1 MKKTLFTLLLSA
13 TMTLSAWAVPAHP
26 GKLKVKQPDGTELTV
41 RMVGDENFHCYMTLD
56 GVPLMRTTEGAFVY
70 AQMQGEMLTPTKR
83 IAHDKSLRTADEIS
97 FIASEV
103 ATSDELSSTF
113 RSRLNAANASRR
125 FKSVTNEDGT
135 VSRIGI
141 APSEGWKGSKKGL
154 VILVEFQDVKFR
166 SDHTRELFDR
176 MFNQKGFNYEGANG
190 SVADYFAD
198 QSYGQF
204 TPTFDVVGPVTVS
217 SNMAYYGGNSSYGND
232 THVTDMVFEAAKA
245 VDSQVNFAD
254 YDWDG
259 DGEVENF
266 YIIYAGYA
274 ESYSGNSSDCI
285 WPHAFGIWYDGHRC
299 NLDGVKV
306 NRYACSQEIYGW
318 ESSND
323 TRLTGIGTPCHE
335 FSHCLGLVDLY
346 DIDYSGADIPEN
358 WTVMSGGSYN
368 NDGYTPSA
376 YTAYERNFCGWL
388 DLIELTEGTE
398 ITDMPAI
405 TSEPVAYVIYNE
417 GNRNE
422 CFFLENRQKEGWD
435 SHQYGHG
442 MMVFH
447 MDYDENVW
455 MANAPNDTKG
465 HSRFMYVPAD
475 NKLGTSSTS
484 LAGDPYPGTK
494 NNTSLTDY
502 SIPAATLFNANTDG
516 SFLLHKPIENI
527 TESSD
532 GKISFVFDGG
542 TKLPAPEI
550 VSAGENVTK
559 TSFRAAWKPVSGVE
573 SYTVELKQ
581 NGTSTASVLPVLSTD
596 FSGVAAGVTE
606 DGTDDINSALN
617 SLLPVQGWTGYNLFV
632 GTKGLKI
639 GKQGAAGYLYSPL
652 QAIPSDG
659 NVTVA
664 VKAYPE
670 EGASVEMKVV
680 LVNSNNATLCFT
692 KKISMDGSLQVMTF
706 SGITAPYKVKFFPT
720 QRGYIS
726 YASIYDGSYTAE
738 EVGDGGINADGGA
751 QTVSGLT
758 DTHHDFTDLQEN
770 GNYQWR
776 VCGVYGSNT
785 TKWSEWQSVQLSEN
799 AGINAIVLDNV
810 SAATPVEV
818 YGTDGRLVRRTS
830 FGNWKKGLQPGS
842 YVVRTANGAATLL
855 NE

>member
-135 VSRIGI
+135 VSRVGTF
-141 APSEGWKGSKKGL
+141 PEDGWKGSKKGL
-154 VILVEFQDVKFR
+154 VILVQFQDVKFR
-166 SDHTRELFDR
+166 ENHTRELFDR
-176 MFNQKGFNYEGANG
+176 MFNEKGFNYGNANG

-217 SNMAYYGGNSSYGND
+217 HNSAYYGANDGNFDGRPAEMIN
-232 THVTDMVFEAAKA
+232 EAVLA
-245 VDSQVNFAD
+245 VDSEVNFAD

-266 YIIYAGYA
+266 YVIYAGYA
-274 ESYSGNSSDCI
+274 ESYSGNNPDFL
-285 WPHAFGIWYDGHRC
+285 WPHSSHLWGWGFRRK
-299 NLDGVKV
+299 LDGVKL
-306 NRYACSQEIYGW
+306 NTYACSQEIYGW
-318 ESSND
+318 ESSGD
-323 TRLTGIGTPCHE
+323 TEFAGIGTPCHE
-335 FSHCLGLVDLY
+335 FSHCLGQVDLY
-346 DIDYSGADIPEN
+346 DIDYSGADTPDVWSI
-358 WTVMSGGSYN
+358 MSGGSYN

-376 YTAYERNFCGWL
+376 YTAYERNACGWL
-388 DLIELTEGTE
+388 DFTELTDGTE
-398 ITDMPAI
+398 VTDMPAV

-417 GNRNE
+417 GNRKE
-422 CFFLENRQKEGWD
+422 CYMLENRQKEGWD
-435 SHQYGHG
+435 SYQYGHG

-447 MDYDENVW
+447 MDFDQEVW
-455 MANAPNDTKG
+455 NNNAPNDKPG

-527 TESSD
+527 TESSN

-606 DGTDDINSALN
+606 DGTSDINSALN
-617 SLLPVQGWTGYNLFV
+617 DLLPVQGWTGYNLFV

-652 QAIPSDG
+652 QSVPSDG
-659 NVTVA
+659 SVTVA

-670 EGASVEMKVV
+670 EGASVEMKVSI
-680 LVNSNNATLCFT
+680 VNSNNTTISYT

-706 SGITAPYKVKFFPT
+706 TGISAPYKVKFAPT

-726 YASIYDGSYTAE
+726 FASIYDGTYSAE

-758 DTHHDFTDLQEN
+758 DTHYDFTDLQEN

-830 FGNWKKGLQPGS
+830 FGSWKKGLQPGS

>member
-26 GKLKVKQPDGTELTV
+26 GKRKVKQPDGTELTV

-56 GVPLMRTTEGAFVY
+56 GVPLMRTQEGSYVY
-70 AQMQGEMLTPTKR
+70 AKMEGETLTPTER
-83 IAHDKSLRTADEIS
+83 IAHDKSLRNADEIS
-97 FIASEV
+97 FVANEV
-103 ATSDELSSTF
+103 ATSEEISAVF

-125 FKSVTNEDGT
+125 LKSVTNEDGT
-135 VSRIGI
+135 VSRVGTF
-141 APSEGWKGSKKGL
+141 PEDGWKGSKKGL
-154 VILVEFQDVKFR
+154 VILVQFQDVKFR
-166 SDHTRELFDR
+166 ENHTRELFDR
-176 MFNQKGFNYEGANG
+176 MFNEKGFNYGNANG

-217 SNMAYYGGNSSYGND
+217 QNTAYYGANSNNFDGRPAEMIN
-232 THVTDMVFEAAKA
+232 EAVLA
-245 VDSQVNFAD
+245 VDSEVNFAD

-266 YIIYAGYA
+266 YVIYAGYA
-274 ESYSGNSSDCI
+274 ESNSGNNPDYL
-285 WPHAFGIWYDGHRC
+285 WPHSSHLWGWGFRRK
-299 NLDGVKV
+299 LDGVKL
-306 NRYACSQEIYGW
+306 NTYACSQEIYGW
-318 ESSND
+318 ESSGD
-323 TRLTGIGTPCHE
+323 TDLAGIGTPCHE
-335 FSHCLGLVDLY
+335 FSHCLGQVDLY
-346 DIDYSGADIPEN
+346 DIDYSGADTPDV
-358 WTVMSGGSYN
+358 WSVMSGGSYN

-376 YTAYERNFCGWL
+376 YTAYERNTCGWL
-388 DLIELTEGTE
+388 DFTELTDGTE
-398 ITDMPAI
+398 VTDMPAV

-417 GNRNE
+417 GNRKE
-422 CFFLENRQKEGWD
+422 CYMLENRQKEGWD
-435 SHQYGHG
+435 SYQYGHG

-447 MDYDENVW
+447 MDFDQDVW
-455 MANAPNDTKG
+455 NNNAPNDKPG

-502 SIPAATLFNANTDG
+502 STPAATLFNPNSDG
-516 SFLLHKPIENI
+516 SYLLHKPIENI
-527 TESSD
+527 TESAD

-542 TKLPAPEI
+542 TKLPAPVI
-550 VSAGENVTK
+550 LTAAENVTK
-559 TSFRAAWKPVSGVE
+559 NSFRAAWQPVSGVE

-617 SLLPVQGWTGYNLFV
+617 DLLPVQGWTGYNLFV

-680 LVNSNNATLCFT
+680 LVNSNNTTLSFT
-692 KKISMDGSLQVMTF
+692 KKIKMDGSLQVMTF

-738 EVGDGGINADGGA
+738 EVGDGGLNAGGGT
-751 QTVSGLT
+751 QTFSGLT
-758 DTHHDFTDLQEN
+758 DTKLDCTNLQED

-776 VCGVYGSNT
+776 VCGVFASNT
-785 TKWSEWQSVQLSEN
+785 TKWSAWQNVQLGEN
-799 AGINAIVLDNV
+799 AGIDAIVLDNV

-818 YGTDGRLVRRTS
+818 YGIDGRLVRRTS

>member
-103 ATSDELSSTF
+103 ATSDELSSAF

-176 MFNQKGFNYEGANG
+176 MFNEKGFNYEGANG

-232 THVTDMVFEAAKA
+232 THVTDMVYEAAKA

-542 TKLPAPEI
+542 TKLPAPVI
-550 VSAGENVTK
+550 LTAAENVTK
-559 TSFRAAWKPVSGVE
+559 NSFRAAWQPVSGVE

-581 NGTSTASVLPVLSTD
+581 NGTSTASVLPLLSTD
-596 FSGVAAGVTE
+596 FSGVAEGVTE
-606 DGTDDINSALN
+606 DGTDDISSVLN
-617 SLLPVQGWTGYNLFV
+617 DLLPVQGWSGYKLFI
-632 GTKGLKI
+632 GKKGLKI
-639 GKQGAAGYLYSPL
+639 GKSGATGYLYSPL
-652 QAIPSDG
+652 QSAPSDG

-680 LVNSNNATLCFT
+680 LVNSNNTTLCFT
-692 KKISMDGSLQVMTF
+692 KKIKMDGSLQVMTF
-706 SGITAPYKVKFFPT
+706 TGITAPYKVKFFPT

-738 EVGDGGINADGGA
+738 EVGDGGLNAGGGT
-751 QTVSGLT
+751 QTFSGLT
-758 DTHHDFTDLQEN
+758 DTKLDCTNLQED

-776 VCGVYGSNT
+776 VCGVFASNT
-785 TKWSEWQSVQLSEN
+785 TKWSAWQNVQLGEN
-799 AGINAIVLDNV
+799 AGIDAIVLDNV

-818 YGTDGRLVRRTS
+818 YGIDGRLVRRTS

>member
-26 GKLKVKQPDGTELTV
+26 GKRKVKQPDGTELTV

-56 GVPLMRTTEGAFVY
+56 GVPLMRTQEGSYVY
-70 AQMQGEMLTPTKR
+70 AKMEGETLTPTER
-83 IAHDKSLRTADEIS
+83 IAHDKSLRNADEIS
-97 FIASEV
+97 FVANEV
-103 ATSDELSSTF
+103 ATSEEISAVF

-125 FKSVTNEDGT
+125 LKSVTNEDGT
-135 VSRIGI
+135 VSRVGTF
-141 APSEGWKGSKKGL
+141 PEDGWKGSKKGL
-154 VILVEFQDVKFR
+154 VILVQFQDVKFR
-166 SDHTRELFDR
+166 ENHTRELFDR
-176 MFNQKGFNYEGANG
+176 MFNEKGFNYGNANG

-217 SNMAYYGGNSSYGND
+217 QNTAYYGANSNNFDGRPAEMIN
-232 THVTDMVFEAAKA
+232 EAVLA
-245 VDSQVNFAD
+245 VDSEVNFAD

-266 YIIYAGYA
+266 YVIYAGYA
-274 ESYSGNSSDCI
+274 ESNSGNNPDYL
-285 WPHAFGIWYDGHRC
+285 WPHSSHLWGWGFRRK
-299 NLDGVKV
+299 LDGVKL
-306 NRYACSQEIYGW
+306 NTYACSQEIYGW
-318 ESSND
+318 ESSGD
-323 TRLTGIGTPCHE
+323 TDLAGIGTPCHE
-335 FSHCLGLVDLY
+335 FSHCLGQVDLY
-346 DIDYSGADIPEN
+346 DIDYSGADTPDV
-358 WTVMSGGSYN
+358 WSVMSGGSYN

-376 YTAYERNFCGWL
+376 YTAYERNTCGWL
-388 DLIELTEGTE
+388 DFTELTDGTE
-398 ITDMPAI
+398 VTDMPAV

-417 GNRNE
+417 GNRKE
-422 CFFLENRQKEGWD
+422 CYMLENRQKEGWD
-435 SHQYGHG
+435 SYQYGHG

-447 MDYDENVW
+447 MDFDQDVW
-455 MANAPNDTKG
+455 NNNAPNDKPG

-502 SIPAATLFNANTDG
+502 STPAATLFNPNSDG
-516 SFLLHKPIENI
+516 SYLLHKPIENI
-527 TESSD
+527 TESAD

-542 TKLPAPEI
+542 TKLPAPVI
-550 VSAGENVTK
+550 LTAAENVTK
-559 TSFRAAWKPVSGVE
+559 NSFRAAWQPVSGVE

-617 SLLPVQGWTGYNLFV
+617 DLLPVQGWTGYKLFV

-680 LVNSNNATLCFT
+680 LVNSNNTTLSFT
-692 KKISMDGSLQVMTF
+692 KKIKMDGSLQVMTF
-706 SGITAPYKVKFFPT
+706 TGITAPYKVKFFPT

-738 EVGDGGINADGGA
+738 EVGDGGLNAGGGT
-751 QTVSGLT
+751 QTFSGLT
-758 DTHHDFTDLQEN
+758 DTKLDCTNLQED

-776 VCGVYGSNT
+776 VCGVFASNT
-785 TKWSEWQSVQLSEN
+785 TKWSAWQNVQLGEN
-799 AGINAIVLDNV
+799 AGIDAIVLDNV
-810 SAATPVEV
+810 NAATPVEV
-818 YGTDGRLVRRTS
+818 YGIDGRLVRRTS

>member
-103 ATSDELSSTF
+103 ATSDELSSAF

-154 VILVEFQDVKFR
+154 VILVEFQDVKFK
-166 SDHTRELFDR
+166 SNHTRELFDR
-176 MFNQKGFNYEGANG
+176 MFNEKGFNYEGANG

-232 THVTDMVFEAAKA
+232 THATDMVFEAAKA

-266 YIIYAGYA
+266 YVIYAGYA

-346 DIDYSGADIPEN
+346 DIDYSGADTPEN

-368 NDGYTPSA
+368 NAGYTPSA

-435 SHQYGHG
+435 SYQYGHG

-475 NKLGTSSTS
+475 NKLGT
-484 LAGDPYPGTK
+484 
-494 NNTSLTDY
+494 
-502 SIPAATLFNANTDG
+502 
-516 SFLLHKPIENI
+516 
-527 TESSD
+527 
-532 GKISFVFDGG
+532 
-542 TKLPAPEI
+542 
-550 VSAGENVTK
+550 
-559 TSFRAAWKPVSGVE
+559 
-573 SYTVELKQ
+573 
-581 NGTSTASVLPVLSTD
+581 
-596 FSGVAAGVTE
+596 
-606 DGTDDINSALN
+606 
-617 SLLPVQGWTGYNLFV
+617 
-632 GTKGLKI
+632 
-639 GKQGAAGYLYSPL
+639 
-652 QAIPSDG
+652 
-659 NVTVA
+659 
-664 VKAYPE
+664 
-670 EGASVEMKVV
+670 
-680 LVNSNNATLCFT
+680 
-692 KKISMDGSLQVMTF
+692 
-706 SGITAPYKVKFFPT
+706 
-720 QRGYIS
+720 
-726 YASIYDGSYTAE
+726 
-738 EVGDGGINADGGA
+738 
-751 QTVSGLT
+751 
-758 DTHHDFTDLQEN
+758 
-770 GNYQWR
+770 
-776 VCGVYGSNT
+776 
-785 TKWSEWQSVQLSEN
+785 
-799 AGINAIVLDNV
+799 
-810 SAATPVEV
+810 
-818 YGTDGRLVRRTS
+818 
-830 FGNWKKGLQPGS
+830 
-842 YVVRTANGAATLL
+842 
-855 NE
+855 

>member
-103 ATSDELSSTF
+103 ATSDELSSAF

-176 MFNQKGFNYEGANG
+176 MFNEKGFNYEGANG

-542 TKLPAPEI
+542 TKLPAPVI
-550 VSAGENVTK
+550 LTAAENVTK
-559 TSFRAAWKPVSGVE
+559 NSFRAAWQPVSGVE

-581 NGTSTASVLPVLSTD
+581 NGTSTASVLPLLSTD

-606 DGTDDINSALN
+606 DGTSDINSALN
-617 SLLPVQGWTGYNLFV
+617 DLLPVQGWTGYNLFV

-770 GNYQWR
+770 GNYLWR

>member
-103 ATSDELSSTF
+103 ATSDELSSAF

-125 FKSVTNEDGT
+125 LKSVTNEDGT

-154 VILVEFQDVKFR
+154 VILVEFQDVKFK
-166 SDHTRELFDR
+166 SNHTRELFER
-176 MFNQKGFNYEGANG
+176 MFNEKGFNYEGANG

-204 TPTFDVVGPVTVS
+204 TPTFDVVGPVTVN
-217 SNMAYYGGNSSYGND
+217 SNMAYYGGNDSYGND
-232 THVTDMVFEAAKA
+232 SHPTDMVFEAAKA

-266 YIIYAGYA
+266 YVIYAGYA
-274 ESYSGNSSDCI
+274 ENYSGNSSDCI
-285 WPHAFGIWYDGHRC
+285 WPHAFGIWSGGHYC
-299 NLDGVKV
+299 KLDGVKV
-306 NRYACSQEIYGW
+306 NRYACSQEINGW
-318 ESSND
+318 ESNNS
-323 TRLTGIGTPCHE
+323 TQLTGIGTPCHE

-346 DIDYSGADIPEN
+346 DIDYSGADTPEN
-358 WTVMSGGSYN
+358 WTVMSGGSHN

-435 SHQYGHG
+435 SYQYGHG

-455 MANAPNDTKG
+455 MANAPNDKPG

-494 NNTSLTDY
+494 KNTSLTDY

-581 NGTSTASVLPVLSTD
+581 SGSSTASVLPLISTD
-596 FSGVAAGVTE
+596 FSGVAEGVTE

-680 LVNSNNATLCFT
+680 LVNSNNTTLCFA

-738 EVGDGGINADGGA
+738 EVGDGGLNAGGGT
-751 QTVSGLT
+751 QTFSGLT
-758 DTHHDFTDLQEN
+758 DTKLDCTNLQED

-776 VCGVYGSNT
+776 VCGVFASNT
-785 TKWSEWQSVQLSEN
+785 TKWSAWQNVQLGEN

-830 FGNWKKGLQPGS
+830 FGSWKKGLQPGS

>member
-26 GKLKVKQPDGTELTV
+26 GKRKVKQPDGTELTV

-56 GVPLMRTTEGAFVY
+56 GVPLMRTQEGSYVY
-70 AQMQGEMLTPTKR
+70 AKMEGETLTPTER
-83 IAHDKSLRTADEIS
+83 IAHDKSLRNADEIS
-97 FIASEV
+97 FVANEV
-103 ATSDELSSTF
+103 ATSEEISAVF

-125 FKSVTNEDGT
+125 LKSVTNEDGT
-135 VSRIGI
+135 VSRVGTF
-141 APSEGWKGSKKGL
+141 PEDGWKGSKKGL
-154 VILVEFQDVKFR
+154 VILVQFQDVKFR
-166 SDHTRELFDR
+166 ENHTRELFDR
-176 MFNQKGFNYEGANG
+176 MFNEKGFNYGNANG

-217 SNMAYYGGNSSYGND
+217 QNTAYYGANSNNFDGRPAEMIN
-232 THVTDMVFEAAKA
+232 EAVLA
-245 VDSQVNFAD
+245 VDSEVNFAD

-266 YIIYAGYA
+266 YVIYAGYA
-274 ESYSGNSSDCI
+274 ESNSGNNPDYL
-285 WPHAFGIWYDGHRC
+285 WPHSSHLWGWGFRRK
-299 NLDGVKV
+299 LDGVKL
-306 NRYACSQEIYGW
+306 NTYACSQEIYGW
-318 ESSND
+318 ESSGD
-323 TRLTGIGTPCHE
+323 TDLAGIGTPCHE
-335 FSHCLGLVDLY
+335 FSHCLGQVDLY
-346 DIDYSGADIPEN
+346 DIDYSGADTPDV
-358 WTVMSGGSYN
+358 WSVMSGGSYN

-376 YTAYERNFCGWL
+376 YTAYERNTCGWL
-388 DLIELTEGTE
+388 DFTELTDGTE
-398 ITDMPAI
+398 VTDMPAV

-417 GNRNE
+417 GNRKE
-422 CFFLENRQKEGWD
+422 CYMLENRQKEGWD
-435 SHQYGHG
+435 SYQYGHG

-447 MDYDENVW
+447 MDFDQDVW
-455 MANAPNDTKG
+455 NNNAPNDKPG

-502 SIPAATLFNANTDG
+502 STPAATLFNPNSDG
-516 SFLLHKPIENI
+516 SYLLHKPIENI
-527 TESSD
+527 TESAD

-542 TKLPAPEI
+542 TKLPAPVI
-550 VSAGENVTK
+550 LTAAENVTK
-559 TSFRAAWKPVSGVE
+559 NSFRAAWQPVSGVE

-617 SLLPVQGWTGYNLFV
+617 DLLPVQGWTGYKLFV

-680 LVNSNNATLCFT
+680 LVNSNNTTLSFT
-692 KKISMDGSLQVMTF
+692 KKIKMDGSLQVMTF

-738 EVGDGGINADGGA
+738 EVGDGGLNAGGGT
-751 QTVSGLT
+751 QTFSGLT
-758 DTHHDFTDLQEN
+758 DTKLDCTNLQED

-776 VCGVYGSNT
+776 VCGVFASNT
-785 TKWSEWQSVQLSEN
+785 TKWSAWQNVQLGEN
-799 AGINAIVLDNV
+799 AGIDAIVLDNV
-810 SAATPVEV
+810 NAATPVEV
-818 YGTDGRLVRRTS
+818 YGIDGCLVRRTS

>member
-13 TMTLSAWAVPAHP
+13 TLTLSAWAVPAHP

-103 ATSDELSSTF
+103 ATSDELSSAF

-125 FKSVTNEDGT
+125 LKSVTNEDGT

-176 MFNQKGFNYEGANG
+176 MFNEKGFNYEGANG

-542 TKLPAPEI
+542 TKLPAPVI
-550 VSAGENVTK
+550 LTAAENVTK
-559 TSFRAAWKPVSGVE
+559 NSFRAAWQPVSGVE

-606 DGTDDINSALN
+606 DGTSDINSALN
-617 SLLPVQGWTGYNLFV
+617 DLLPVQGWTGYNLFV

-726 YASIYDGSYTAE
+726 YASIYDGTYSAE

-810 SAATPVEV
+810 SGATPVEV

>member
-103 ATSDELSSTF
+103 ATSDELSSAF

-154 VILVEFQDVKFR
+154 VILVEFQDVKFK
-166 SDHTRELFDR
+166 SNHTRELFDR
-176 MFNQKGFNYEGANG
+176 MFNEKGFNYEGANG

-232 THVTDMVFEAAKA
+232 THATDMVFEAAKA

-266 YIIYAGYA
+266 YVIYAGYA
-274 ESYSGNSSDCI
+274 ENYSGNSPDCI

-306 NRYACSQEIYGW
+306 NRYACSQEINGW
-318 ESSND
+318 ESHNS
-323 TRLTGIGTPCHE
+323 TQLTGIGTPCHE

-346 DIDYSGADIPEN
+346 DIDYSGADTPEN
-358 WTVMSGGSYN
+358 WTVMSGGSHN

-435 SHQYGHG
+435 SYQDGHG

-455 MANAPNDTKG
+455 MANAPNDKPG

-475 NKLGTSSTS
+475 NQLGTSSTS

-502 SIPAATLFNANTDG
+502 STPAATLFNANTDG

-581 NGTSTASVLPVLSTD
+581 SGSSTASVLPLISTD
-596 FSGVAAGVTE
+596 FSGVAEGVTE
-606 DGTDDINSALN
+606 DGTDDISSVLN
-617 SLLPVQGWTGYNLFV
+617 DLLPVQGWSGYKLFI
-632 GTKGLKI
+632 GKKGLKI
-639 GKQGAAGYLYSPL
+639 GKSGATGYLYSPL
-652 QAIPSDG
+652 QSVPSDG
-659 NVTVA
+659 SVTVA

-670 EGASVEMKVV
+670 EGASVEMKVSI
-680 LVNSNNATLCFT
+680 VNSNNTTISYT

-706 SGITAPYKVKFFPT
+706 TGISAPYKVKFAPT

-726 YASIYDGSYTAE
+726 FASIYDGTYSAE
-738 EVGDGGINADGGA
+738 EVGDGGIHADGGA

-770 GNYQWR
+770 GNYLWR

>member
-13 TMTLSAWAVPAHP
+13 TLTLSAWAVPAHP

-103 ATSDELSSTF
+103 ATSDELSSAF

-176 MFNQKGFNYEGANG
+176 MFNEKGFNYEGANG

-217 SNMAYYGGNSSYGND
+217 SNMAYYGGNSSHGND
-232 THVTDMVFEAAKA
+232 THATDMVYEAAKA

-502 SIPAATLFNANTDG
+502 STPAATLFNANTDG

-559 TSFRAAWKPVSGVE
+559 TSFRAAWQPVSGVE

-581 NGTSTASVLPVLSTD
+581 NGTSTASVLPLLSTD

-606 DGTDDINSALN
+606 DGTSDINSALN
-617 SLLPVQGWTGYNLFV
+617 DLLPVQGWTGYNLFV

-680 LVNSNNATLCFT
+680 LVNSKNATLCFT

-738 EVGDGGINADGGA
+738 EVGDGGIHADGGA

-770 GNYQWR
+770 GNYLWR

-785 TKWSEWQSVQLSEN
+785 TKWSDWQSVQLSEN
-799 AGINAIVLDNV
+799 AGIEAIVLDNV

>member
-176 MFNQKGFNYEGANG
+176 MFNEKGFNYEGANG

-542 TKLPAPEI
+542 TKLPAPVI
-550 VSAGENVTK
+550 LTAAENVTK
-559 TSFRAAWKPVSGVE
+559 NSFRAAWQPVSGVE

-581 NGTSTASVLPVLSTD
+581 NGTSTASVLPLLSTD
-596 FSGVAAGVTE
+596 FSGVAEGVTE
-606 DGTDDINSALN
+606 DGTDDISSVLN
-617 SLLPVQGWTGYNLFV
+617 DLLPVQGWSGYKLFI
-632 GTKGLKI
+632 GKKGLKI
-639 GKQGAAGYLYSPL
+639 GKSGATGYLYSPL
-652 QAIPSDG
+652 QSAPSDG

-680 LVNSNNATLCFT
+680 LVNSNNTTLCFT
-692 KKISMDGSLQVMTF
+692 KKIKMDGSLQVMTF
-706 SGITAPYKVKFFPT
+706 TGITAPYKVKFFPT

-738 EVGDGGINADGGA
+738 EVGDGGLNAGGGT
-751 QTVSGLT
+751 QTFSGLT
-758 DTHHDFTDLQEN
+758 DTKLDCTNLQED

-776 VCGVYGSNT
+776 VCGVFASNT
-785 TKWSEWQSVQLSEN
+785 TKWSAWQNVQLGEN
-799 AGINAIVLDNV
+799 AGIDAIVLDNV

-818 YGTDGRLVRRTS
+818 YGIDGRLVRRTS

>member
-103 ATSDELSSTF
+103 ATSDELSSAF

-176 MFNQKGFNYEGANG
+176 MFNEKGFNYEGANG

-217 SNMAYYGGNSSYGND
+217 SNMAYYGGNSSHGND
-232 THVTDMVFEAAKA
+232 THATDMVYEAAKA

-266 YIIYAGYA
+266 YVIYAGYA

-346 DIDYSGADIPEN
+346 DIDYSGADTPEN

-368 NDGYTPSA
+368 NAGYTPSA

-455 MANAPNDTKG
+455 MANAPNDKPG

-494 NNTSLTDY
+494 KNTSLTDY

-581 NGTSTASVLPVLSTD
+581 SGSSTASVLPLLSTD
-596 FSGVAAGVTE
+596 FSGVAEGVTE
-606 DGTDDINSALN
+606 DGTDDISSVLN
-617 SLLPVQGWTGYNLFV
+617 DLLPVQGWSGYKLFI
-632 GTKGLKI
+632 GKKGLKI
-639 GKQGAAGYLYSPL
+639 GKSGATGYLYSPL
-652 QAIPSDG
+652 QSVPSDG
-659 NVTVA
+659 SVTVA

-670 EGASVEMKVV
+670 EGASVEMKVSI
-680 LVNSNNATLCFT
+680 VNSNNTTISYT

-706 SGITAPYKVKFFPT
+706 TGISAPYKVKFAPT

-726 YASIYDGSYTAE
+726 FASIYDGTYSAE
-738 EVGDGGINADGGA
+738 EVGDGGIHADGGA

-770 GNYQWR
+770 GNYLWR

>member
-103 ATSDELSSTF
+103 ATSDELSSAF

-176 MFNQKGFNYEGANG
+176 MFNEKGFNYEGANG

-232 THVTDMVFEAAKA
+232 THVTDMVYEAAKA

-502 SIPAATLFNANTDG
+502 STPAATLFNANTDG

-581 NGTSTASVLPVLSTD
+581 SGSSTASVLPLISTD
-596 FSGVAAGVTE
+596 FSGVAEGVTE
-606 DGTDDINSALN
+606 DGTDDISSVLN
-617 SLLPVQGWTGYNLFV
+617 DLLPVQGWSGYKLFI
-632 GTKGLKI
+632 GKKGLKI

-670 EGASVEMKVV
+670 EGASVELKVV
-680 LVNSNNATLCFT
+680 LVYCNNTTLCFT
-692 KKISMDGSLQVMTF
+692 KKIKMDGSLQVMTF
-706 SGITAPYKVKFFPT
+706 TGITAPYKVKFFPT

-738 EVGDGGINADGGA
+738 EVGDGGLNAGGGT
-751 QTVSGLT
+751 QTFSGLT
-758 DTHHDFTDLQEN
+758 DTKLDCTNLQED

-776 VCGVYGSNT
+776 VCGVFASNT

>member
-13 TMTLSAWAVPAHP
+13 TLTLSAWAVPAHP

-176 MFNQKGFNYEGANG
+176 MFNEKGFNYEGANG

-542 TKLPAPEI
+542 TKLPAPVI
-550 VSAGENVTK
+550 LTAAENVTK
-559 TSFRAAWKPVSGVE
+559 TSFRVAWKPVSGVE

-581 NGTSTASVLPVLSTD
+581 SGSSTASVLPLISTD
-596 FSGVAAGVTE
+596 FSGVAEGVTE
-606 DGTDDINSALN
+606 DGTDDISSVLN
-617 SLLPVQGWTGYNLFV
+617 DLLPVQGWSGYKLFI
-632 GTKGLKI
+632 GKKGLKI
-639 GKQGAAGYLYSPL
+639 GKSGATGYLYSPL
-652 QAIPSDG
+652 QSAPSDG

-680 LVNSNNATLCFT
+680 LVNSNNTTLCFT
-692 KKISMDGSLQVMTF
+692 KKIKMDGSLQVMTF
-706 SGITAPYKVKFFPT
+706 TGITAPYKVKFFPT

-738 EVGDGGINADGGA
+738 EVGDGGLNAGGGT
-751 QTVSGLT
+751 QTFSGLT
-758 DTHHDFTDLQEN
+758 DTKLDCTNLQED

-776 VCGVYGSNT
+776 VCGVFASNT
-785 TKWSEWQSVQLSEN
+785 TKWSAWQNVQLGEN
-799 AGINAIVLDNV
+799 AGIDAIVLDNV

-818 YGTDGRLVRRTS
+818 YGIDGRLVRRTS
-830 FGNWKKGLQPGS
+830 FGSWKKGLQPGS

>member
-176 MFNQKGFNYEGANG
+176 MFNEKGFNYEGANG

-232 THVTDMVFEAAKA
+232 THATEMVFEAAKA

-266 YIIYAGYA
+266 YVIYAGYA

-542 TKLPAPEI
+542 TKLPAPVI
-550 VSAGENVTK
+550 LTAAENVTK
-559 TSFRAAWKPVSGVE
+559 NSFRAAWQPVSGVE

-606 DGTDDINSALN
+606 DGTSDINSALN
-617 SLLPVQGWTGYNLFV
+617 DLLPVQGWTGYNLFV

-726 YASIYDGSYTAE
+726 YASIYDGTYSAE

-810 SAATPVEV
+810 SGATPVEV

>member
-103 ATSDELSSTF
+103 ATSDELSSAF

-166 SDHTRELFDR
+166 SNHTRELFDR
-176 MFNQKGFNYEGANG
+176 MFNEKGFNYEGANG

-217 SNMAYYGGNSSYGND
+217 SNMAYYGGNSSSGND

-266 YIIYAGYA
+266 YVIYAGYA
-274 ESYSGNSSDCI
+274 ESYSDNSSDCI

-680 LVNSNNATLCFT
+680 LVNSNNTTLCFT

-738 EVGDGGINADGGA
+738 EVGDGGLNAGDGT
-751 QTVSGLT
+751 QTFSGLT
-758 DTHHDFTDLQEN
+758 DTKLDCTNLQED

-776 VCGVYGSNT
+776 VCGVFASNT
-785 TKWSEWQSVQLSEN
+785 TKWSAWQNVQLGEN

-818 YGTDGRLVRRTS
+818 YGTDGCLVRRTS

>member
-13 TMTLSAWAVPAHP
+13 TLTLSAWAVPAHP

-494 NNTSLTDY
+494 KNTSLTDY

-542 TKLPAPEI
+542 TKLPAPVI
-550 VSAGENVTK
+550 LTAAENVTK
-559 TSFRAAWKPVSGVE
+559 TSFRVAWKPVSGVE

-581 NGTSTASVLPVLSTD
+581 SGSSTASVLPLISTD
-596 FSGVAAGVTE
+596 FSGVAEGVTE
-606 DGTDDINSALN
+606 DGTDDISSVLN
-617 SLLPVQGWTGYNLFV
+617 DLLPVQGWSGYKLFI
-632 GTKGLKI
+632 GKKGLKI
-639 GKQGAAGYLYSPL
+639 GKSGATGYLYSPL
-652 QAIPSDG
+652 QSAPSDG

-680 LVNSNNATLCFT
+680 LVNSNNTTLCFT
-692 KKISMDGSLQVMTF
+692 KKIKMDGSLQVMTF
-706 SGITAPYKVKFFPT
+706 TGITAPYKVKFFPT

-738 EVGDGGINADGGA
+738 EVGDGGLNAGGGT
-751 QTVSGLT
+751 QTFSGLT
-758 DTHHDFTDLQEN
+758 DTKLDCTNLQED

-776 VCGVYGSNT
+776 VCGVFASNT
-785 TKWSEWQSVQLSEN
+785 TKWSAWQNVQLGEN
-799 AGINAIVLDNV
+799 AGIDAIVLDNV

-818 YGTDGRLVRRTS
+818 YGIDGRLVRRTS
-830 FGNWKKGLQPGS
+830 FGSWKKGLQPGS

>member
-103 ATSDELSSTF
+103 ATSDELSSAF

-581 NGTSTASVLPVLSTD
+581 NGTSTASVLPLLSTD

-606 DGTDDINSALN
+606 DGTSDINSALN
-617 SLLPVQGWTGYNLFV
+617 DLLPVQGWTGYNLFV

-830 FGNWKKGLQPGS
+830 FGSWKKGLQPGS

>member
-1 MKKTLFTLLLSA
+1 MKKTLFTLLLA
-13 TMTLSAWAVPAHP
+13 AGVTLSAWAVPAHP
-26 GKLKVKQPDGTELTV
+26 GKRKVKQPDGTELTV

-56 GVPLMRTTEGAFVY
+56 GVPLMRTQEGSYVY
-70 AQMQGEMLTPTKR
+70 AKMEGETLMPTER
-83 IAHDKSLRTADEIS
+83 IAHDKSLRSADEIT
-97 FIASEV
+97 FIANET
-103 ATSDELSSTF
+103 ATSAEISEAF
-113 RSRLNAANASRR
+113 RSRRNAANASRL
-125 FKSVTNEDGT
+125 KSFTNEDGT
-135 VSRIGI
+135 VSRVGTF
-141 APSEGWKGSKKGL
+141 PEDGWKGSKKGL
-154 VILVEFQDVKFR
+154 VILVQFQDVKFR
-166 SDHTRELFDR
+166 ENHTRELFDR
-176 MFNQKGFNYEGANG
+176 MFNEKGFNYGNANG

-217 SNMAYYGGNSSYGND
+217 QNTAYYGANSNNFDGRPAEMIN
-232 THVTDMVFEAAKA
+232 EAVLA
-245 VDSQVNFAD
+245 VDFEVNFAD

-266 YIIYAGYA
+266 YVIYAGYA
-274 ESYSGNSSDCI
+274 ESNSGNNPDYL
-285 WPHAFGIWYDGHRC
+285 WPHSSHLWGWGFRRK
-299 NLDGVKV
+299 LDGVKL
-306 NRYACSQEIYGW
+306 NTYACSQEIYGW
-318 ESSND
+318 ESSGD
-323 TRLTGIGTPCHE
+323 TDLAGIGTPCHE
-335 FSHCLGLVDLY
+335 FSHCLGQVDLY
-346 DIDYSGADIPEN
+346 DIDYSGADTPDF
-358 WTVMSGGSYN
+358 WSVMSGGSYN

-376 YTAYERNFCGWL
+376 YTAYERNTCGWL
-388 DLIELTEGTE
+388 DFTELTDGTE
-398 ITDMPAI
+398 VTDMPAV

-417 GNRNE
+417 GNRKE
-422 CFFLENRQKEGWD
+422 CYMLENRQKEGWD
-435 SHQYGHG
+435 SYQYGHG

-447 MDYDENVW
+447 MDFDQDVW
-455 MANAPNDTKG
+455 NNNAPNDVPG

-475 NKLGTSSTS
+475 NSTGTSKSNF
-484 LAGDPYPGTK
+484 AGDPFPGTK
-494 NNTSLTDY
+494 NNTALTDY
-502 SIPAATLFNANTDG
+502 STPAATLFNPNSDG
-516 SFLLHKPIENI
+516 SYLLHKPIENI
-527 TESSD
+527 TESAD

-542 TKLPAPEI
+542 TKLPAPVI
-550 VSAGENVTK
+550 LTAAENVTK
-559 TSFRAAWKPVSGVE
+559 NSFRAAWQPVSGVE

-617 SLLPVQGWTGYNLFV
+617 DLLPVQGWTGYNLFV

-680 LVNSNNATLCFT
+680 LVNSNNTTLCFT

-738 EVGDGGINADGGA
+738 EVGDGGLNAGGGT
-751 QTVSGLT
+751 QTFSGLT
-758 DTHHDFTDLQEN
+758 DTKFDCTNLQED

-776 VCGVYGSNT
+776 VCGVFASNT
-785 TKWSEWQSVQLSEN
+785 TKWSAWQNVQLGEN
-799 AGINAIVLDNV
+799 AGIDAIVLDNV

-818 YGTDGRLVRRTS
+818 YGIDGRLVRRTS

>member
-103 ATSDELSSTF
+103 ATSDELSSAF

-154 VILVEFQDVKFR
+154 VILVEFQDVKFK
-166 SDHTRELFDR
+166 SNHTRELFDR
-176 MFNQKGFNYEGANG
+176 MFNEKGFNYEGANG

-217 SNMAYYGGNSSYGND
+217 SNMAYYGGNSSSGND
-232 THVTDMVFEAAKA
+232 THATDMVFEAAKA

-266 YIIYAGYA
+266 YVIYAGYA

-346 DIDYSGADIPEN
+346 DIDYSGADTPEN

-447 MDYDENVW
+447 MDYDEKVW

-581 NGTSTASVLPVLSTD
+581 SGSSTASVLPLISTD
-596 FSGVAAGVTE
+596 FSGVAEGVTE
-606 DGTDDINSALN
+606 DGTDDISSVLN
-617 SLLPVQGWTGYNLFV
+617 DLLPVQGWSGYNLFI
-632 GTKGLKI
+632 GKKGLKI
-639 GKQGAAGYLYSPL
+639 GKSGATGYLYSPL
-652 QAIPSDG
+652 QSVPSDG
-659 NVTVA
+659 SVTVA

-670 EGASVEMKVV
+670 EGASVEMKVSI
-680 LVNSNNATLCFT
+680 VNSNNTTISFT

-706 SGITAPYKVKFFPT
+706 TGISAPYKVKFAPT

-726 YASIYDGSYTAE
+726 FASIYDGTYSAE
-738 EVGDGGINADGGA
+738 EVGDGGIHADGGA

-770 GNYQWR
+770 GNYLWR

>member
-13 TMTLSAWAVPAHP
+13 TLTLSAWAVPAHP

-176 MFNQKGFNYEGANG
+176 MFNEKGFNYEGANG

-542 TKLPAPEI
+542 TKLPAPVI
-550 VSAGENVTK
+550 LTAAENVTK
-559 TSFRAAWKPVSGVE
+559 TSFRVAWKPVSGVE

-581 NGTSTASVLPVLSTD
+581 SGSSTASVLPLISTD
-596 FSGVAAGVTE
+596 FSGVAEGVTE
-606 DGTDDINSALN
+606 DGTDDISSVLN
-617 SLLPVQGWTGYNLFV
+617 DLLPVQGWSGYKLFI
-632 GTKGLKI
+632 GKKGLKI
-639 GKQGAAGYLYSPL
+639 GKSGATGYLYSPL
-652 QAIPSDG
+652 QSAPSDG

-680 LVNSNNATLCFT
+680 LVNSNNTTLCFT
-692 KKISMDGSLQVMTF
+692 KKIKMDGSLQVMTF
-706 SGITAPYKVKFFPT
+706 TGITAPYKVKFFPT

-738 EVGDGGINADGGA
+738 EVGDGGLNAGGGT
-751 QTVSGLT
+751 QTFSGLT
-758 DTHHDFTDLQEN
+758 DTKLDCTNLQED

-776 VCGVYGSNT
+776 VCGVFASNT
-785 TKWSEWQSVQLSEN
+785 TKWSAWQNVQLGEN
-799 AGINAIVLDNV
+799 AGIDAIVLDNV

-818 YGTDGRLVRRTS
+818 FGTDGRLVRRTS